1 MKCTHVWHSSQ
12 KITMGLVAQNPKGRL
27 EEWRPKTGLM
37 KTGVLELLI
46 RVKNSQ
52 NVLLTPNFNKQ
63 SQQNL

>member
-1 MKCTHVWHSSQ
+1 MKCTHAWHSRR
-12 KITMGLVAQNPKGRL
+12 KVIMGLVTQRPKGRL
-27 EEWRPKTGLM
+27 EEWRLTKN
-37 KTGVLELLI
+37 GVLELLI